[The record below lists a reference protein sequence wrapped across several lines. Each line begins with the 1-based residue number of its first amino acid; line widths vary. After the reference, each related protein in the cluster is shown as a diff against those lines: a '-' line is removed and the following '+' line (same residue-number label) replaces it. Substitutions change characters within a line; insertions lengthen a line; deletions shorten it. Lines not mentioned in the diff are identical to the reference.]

1 MVDAIRR
8 VQPLIKRACT
18 RTGSNPV
25 LTAKNINMRSKTF
38 QRILD
43 KMEKDPWWVKLKR
56 WLLVEFY
63 VIKCLGVVKYIKN
76 KK

>member
-1 MVDAIRR
+1 MGRN
-8 VQPLIKRACT
+8 PLKL
-18 RTGSNPV
+18 TGSNPV
-25 LTAKNINMRSKTF
+25 LTTKNINMRSKTF

>member
-1 MVDAIRR
+1 VAGLVAALMGRN
-8 VQPLIKRACT
+8 PLKL
-18 RTGSNPV
+18 TGPNPV
-25 LTAKNINMRSKTF
+25 LTTKNINMRSKTF

>member
-1 MVDAIRR
+1 LETYRFESCPDY
-8 VQPLIKRACT
+8 K
-18 RTGSNPV
+18 
-25 LTAKNINMRSKTF
+25 KINMRSKTF

-43 KMEKDPWWVKLKR
+43 KMEKDTWWVKLKR